1 MRKTIALVSLL
12 VVVFFASVIAHLPAT
27 VTLNYLPLPRQ
38 LKIDGVSGTVW
49 RGKAEQVRWLSYD
62 LGGVNWDVHLA
73 SLLTGKVAVSTRFGQ
88 GSEMNVRGR
97 GLVGID
103 FGGPF
108 AESLLISIPA
118 HQVSSYI
125 RQPVDLSGQIELTL
139 RDYHYAVP
147 WCSTAKGALA
157 WTKGALSS
165 PVGAVNL
172 GQVIADVTCKDNHIE
187 VKGNQGNQE
196 VSSEF
201 SATLE
206 ANRRYQAQAWFK
218 PGSDFPKELGDLLKH
233 LPNPDGQGRY
243 HFQQQGR
250 F

>member
-1 MRKTIALVSLL
+1 MRKTIALVTLL
-12 VVVFFASVIAHLPAT
+12 IAVFVVSVIAHLPAT
-27 VTLNYLPLPRQ
+27 VTLNHLPLPRQ

-49 RGKAEQVRWLSYD
+49 HGQAEQVRWLSYD
-62 LGGVNWDVHLA
+62 LGSVNWDMHLA
-73 SLLTGKVAVSTRFGQ
+73 SLFTGKVAVSTRFGQ

-97 GLVGID
+97 GVVGIG
-103 FGGPF
+103 FGGVF
-108 AESLLISIPA
+108 AKSLLVSLPA
-118 HQVSSYI
+118 AQVTSYI
-125 RQPVDLSGQIELTL
+125 RQPVDLTGQIELTL
-139 RDYHYAVP
+139 RDYHYAAP
-147 WCSTAKGALA
+147 WCSEAKGTLA
-157 WTKGALSS
+157 WTKGAVSS

-172 GQVIADVTCKDNHIE
+172 GQVIADVTCKDSRID

-201 SATLE
+201 SATVE

-218 PGSDFPKELGDLLKH
+218 PGSQFPKELGDLLKH